1 MKTNLHTPARTE
13 TASWNP
19 DARKGLIVVCT
30 AAFLVPFMG
39 SSLNL
44 ALPKISDAFS
54 MKAVTL
60 TWMATVYLISTAV
73 FQIPFAR
80 VADLIGRKKIFL
92 LGLFVFSF
100 GCGLCGLA
108 TSEGMLIAFRFI
120 SGIGS
125 SMMFGTNVAIITSL
139 FPVKSRGK
147 ALGINTAVVYAAM
160 AAGPFLGG
168 ILTQYLGWQS
178 IFFTSSGVGILVFI
192 FSFFILKNEWVEA
205 RGEKFDIEGSVLY
218 GVGVASVI
226 YGFSSLAHIQ
236 GIIFLIIGIGIL
248 VAFIFF
254 EKQHAS
260 PVFNVRLFSG
270 NRVFTLSSLAALINY
285 AATAAIAFMLSLYLQ
300 YVRGLEASQAGLIL
314 IVQACVQSFFSLVA
328 GNLSVRYSSDKLA
341 TTGMSIIVIVLSG
354 LIFLSQTTPYWMLI
368 CLLMLLGVGFGIF
381 SSPNTNVIMGSVDK
395 KYYTQASAS
404 TGTMRLTGQAFSMG
418 IAGMA
423 ISFYVGNN
431 KITPELHTDFM
442 HSMQMTFII
451 FVALCLVGVYA
462 STARITKKG

>member
-1 MKTNLHTPARTE
+1 M
-13 TASWNP
+13 TANSN
-19 DARKGLIVVCT
+19 DSRKGLIVVCT

-80 VADLIGRKKIFL
+80 VADLVGRKKIFL
-92 LGLFVFSF
+92 LGLFVFSL

-108 TSEGMLIAFRFI
+108 TGEGMLIAFRFL

-125 SMMFGTNVAIITSL
+125 AMMFGTNIAIITSL
-139 FPVKSRGK
+139 FPAKSRGK

-168 ILTQYLGWQS
+168 MLTQYLGWQS

-192 FSFFILKNEWVEA
+192 FSFFILKKEWIEA
-205 RGEKFDIEGSVLY
+205 RGEKFDIVGSILY
-218 GVGVASVI
+218 GVGLASVI
-226 YGFSSLAHIQ
+226 YGFSSLVHIQ
-236 GIIFLIIGIGIL
+236 GVIFLIIGIGVF
-248 VAFIFF
+248 VAFILF
-254 EKQHAS
+254 EKRQTS

-314 IVQACVQSFFSLVA
+314 IVQACVQSVFSLIA
-328 GNLSVRYSSDKLA
+328 GNLTMRYSSGKLA
-341 TTGMSIIVIVLSG
+341 TTGMSIIVVVLSG
-354 LIFLSQTTPYWMLI
+354 LIFLGESTPFGILI
-368 CLLMLLGVGFGIF
+368 GLLMLLGVGFGIF
-381 SSPNTNVIMGSVDK
+381 SSPNTNVIMSSVERK
-395 KYYTQASAS
+395 NYTQASAA
-404 TGTMRLTGQAFSMG
+404 TGTMRLAGQAFSMG

-431 KITPELHTDFM
+431 KITSGLHANFM
-442 HSMQMTFII
+442 QSMQMTFII
-451 FVALCLVGVYA
+451 FAALCLVGVYA
-462 STARITKKG
+462 STARIEKKQKQR